1 MGVLHARLCLGL
13 IQDMVQLLQSGGI
26 KTVVNLVSADL
37 EEVAQKFLR
46 FPLHCADLYKELKAS
61 TAILSIGIGSLDK
74 LLDAYLHDGEVTGVT
89 GGPTSSKTQV
99 CLWVAANVFHG
110 LQQNILYIDSNGSPT
125 AGALRRI
132 QVVPAFDS
140 FQMPKASISSGTLK
154 VVVVDCVPVVLI
166 PLLEG
171 SQREGLALTL
181 QLAQEPKTVAQ
192 DLSMAVA
199 VTSHLASDR
208 ASRQLKPSFKCSCS
222 FVPSA
227 RLLLDIGQGAGASGC
242 RRLACLTTSPRLPTG
257 FQETVNTGACGAPEQ
272 SPALQGDHT

>member
-89 GGPTSSKTQV
+89 GGPTSSKT
-99 CLWVAANVFHG
+99 
-110 LQQNILYIDSNGSPT
+110 QNILYIDSNGSPT

-208 ASRQLKPSFKCSCS
+208 ASRQVKPALKCSWS
-222 FVPSA
+222 FVPST

-272 SPALQGDHT
+272 SPALQKDHT

>member
-1 MGVLHARLCLGL
+1 M
-13 IQDMVQLLQSGGI
+13 IQQ
-26 KTVVNLVSADL
+26 
-37 EEVAQKFLR
+37 
-46 FPLHCADLYKELKAS
+46 
-61 TAILSIGIGSLDK
+61 
-74 LLDAYLHDGEVTGVT
+74 
-89 GGPTSSKTQV
+89 
-99 CLWVAANVFHG
+99 
-110 LQQNILYIDSNGSPT
+110 
-125 AGALRRI
+125 
-132 QVVPAFDS
+132 
-140 FQMPKASISSGTLK
+140 ASISSGTLK

-171 SQREGLALTL
+171 SERERLALTL

-208 ASRQLKPSFKCSCS
+208 ASRQLKPALKCSWS
-222 FVPSA
+222 FVPSV

-242 RRLACLTTSPRLPTG
+242 RRLACLTTSPCLPTG